1 MPVPRRRT
9 MNSARPNLSQPN
21 CTTGVSI
28 SPSCCR
34 NWLRAAWLKC
44 RSKRG
49 RSSAVP
55 CCKMAWSMNCCCMS
69 RRCCSATRRGR
80 CSLCPRSPPCLTR
93 GAGRSSIG
101 ACSATTN
108 EFYIGSKMF
117 SGIVQSVGSVA
128 QIERRGGDVRLT
140 IVARDFA
147 LDEVKLGDSIAVA
160 GVCLTVVKID
170 AAQLAFDVSVE
181 TLNCT
186 TLGALRPGAGV
197 NLEKAL
203 RLADRLDGHL
213 VSGHV
218 DGVGRVVAIESEA
231 RSQRWTFEA
240 PPALAK
246 YIATKGSIAI
256 DGTSLT
262 VNEVDGARFGVNL
275 IPHTIAVTTFQDRRV
290 GDAVNLEVDMIA
302 RYVERLLR
310 G

>member
-1 MPVPRRRT
+1 
-9 MNSARPNLSQPN
+9 
-21 CTTGVSI
+21 
-28 SPSCCR
+28 
-34 NWLRAAWLKC
+34 
-44 RSKRG
+44 
-49 RSSAVP
+49 
-55 CCKMAWSMNCCCMS
+55 
-69 RRCCSATRRGR
+69 
-80 CSLCPRSPPCLTR
+80 
-93 GAGRSSIG
+93 
-101 ACSATTN
+101 
-108 EFYIGSKMF
+108 MF
-117 SGIVQSVGSVA
+117 SGIIQSVGSIA
-128 QIERRGGDVRLT
+128 QIEQRGGDVRLM

-160 GVCLTVVKID
+160 GVCLTVVEID

-246 YIATKGSIAI
+246 YIASKGSIAI

-262 VNEVDGARFGVNL
+262 VNEVEDARFGVNL
-275 IPHTIAVTTFQDRRV
+275 IPHTIAVTTFQNRRV